1 MTTTPA
7 TDAPA
12 RPGLYLAAG
21 DVVAGR
27 YVVTREIGRGGHSV
41 VYAARDRDLGA
52 DVALKLLVPPPAVA
66 RLARERLRREVQAVR
81 GLAHE
86 HVAAVHDLVEDGER
100 SVLVME
106 LVDGPDLERRVRERG
121 PLAPDGAAALGREV
135 ADALSAA
142 HRRGILHRDVK
153 PSNVLL
159 EPRPGGQPSARLTD
173 FGSAR
178 LDGQATLT
186 ETGALVGTLCY
197 VAPEVLAGARADARA
212 EVYALGMT
220 LHFTLT
226 GRLPDRPSRHL
237 PPPPAPDGFRPSV
250 ALSEPA
256 PPGAPIPAWL
266 DAIVAR
272 ATAADP
278 RHRFPTAA
286 AMAAALAAGDAGAPL
301 PVLHDEP
308 PHPTRLPIEYLAFC
322 GGVGAV
328 GLVVGAVA
336 VPAFLWTTPAFVLL
350 LLAAG
355 ARRVA

>member
-142 HRRGILHRDVK
+142 HRRGILHRDAPFTLSRDVE
-153 PSNVLL
+153 PLLL
-159 EPRPGGQPSARLTD
+159 ETLDRLPREGAPGGAARTLLTD
-173 FGSAR
+173 VARVASVLHGSSALRPLGDTLAR
-178 LDGQATLT
+178 ARGRLR
-186 ETGALVGTLCY
+186 
-197 VAPEVLAGARADARA
+197 AGAPAA
-212 EVYALGMT
+212 
-220 LHFTLT
+220 
-226 GRLPDRPSRHL
+226 
-237 PPPPAPDGFRPSV
+237 APDGGVGELERDA
-250 ALSEPA
+250 ALK
-256 PPGAPIPAWL
+256 
-266 DAIVAR
+266 R
-272 ATAADP
+272 
-278 RHRFPTAA
+278 AA
-286 AMAAALAAGDAGAPL
+286 AEEVEA
-301 PVLHDEP
+301 
-308 PHPTRLPIEYLAFC
+308 
-322 GGVGAV
+322 
-328 GLVVGAVA
+328 
-336 VPAFLWTTPAFVLL
+336 
-350 LLAAG
+350 LLAGTRSTASH
-355 ARRVA
+355 